1 MKALFFLLLPLI
13 FLFPDSGEPRQSTT
27 SPGYVDEVPAQPAN
41 ETLRDEVNQL
51 IAPKCG
57 SCHTSTLATAKPGA
71 LKIFDLVRS
80 DWPSSM
86 SERQFAAFRNR
97 LNSLDKHTQEIIERF
112 IALELS
118 LKAQTRHPS
127 TSGKHQ

>member
-1 MKALFFLLLPLI
+1 MKTFLFLLLPLI
-13 FLFPDSGEPRQSTT
+13 ISSPDSGEPRQSTT
-27 SPGYVDEVPAQPAN
+27 LPGDVASVLAHPAN
-41 ETLRDEVNQL
+41 TTFRDEVKQL
-51 IAPKCG
+51 IAVRCG

-80 DWPSSM
+80 DWPSPM

-97 LNSLDKHTQEIIERF
+97 LNSLEKHEQEIIGRF

-118 LKAQTRHPS
+118 LKAQTHHTPV
-127 TSGKHQ
+127 SGKH